1 MINTVKNLIIT
12 IYLCAVVS
20 IMKVVSDG
28 VIGWLEYLRDIIDWK
43 RLPMSSTSCIGILG
57 RKLWPMSLC
66 QITTCKLP

>member
-28 VIGWLEYLRDIIDWK
+28 VIGWLEYLRDIID
-43 RLPMSSTSCIGILG
+43 
-57 RKLWPMSLC
+57 
-66 QITTCKLP
+66 